1 MVEFT
6 LSQHLTQCLVH
17 TGLNRCRQHQLSMAG
32 TVYSNGGQGV
42 SCGSRLHA
50 TDLNRPRKGLQTIQ
64 TCLLILPTSPQTRP
78 DPLAKGVVV
87 DLVFSIKWALSPAF
101 ARMTLKTN
109 KQSLPIKT
117 GLRLRG
123 TLLNHLMPS

>member
-1 MVEFT
+1 M
-6 LSQHLTQCLVH
+6 S
-17 TGLNRCRQHQLSMAG
+17 GGHQSI
-32 TVYSNGGQGV
+32 VVGGGRV
-42 SCGSRLHA
+42 SCGS
-50 TDLNRPRKGLQTIQ
+50 
-64 TCLLILPTSPQTRP
+64 CLRNAQSSSGTRASKACKQQFKALLLLPTRLAGP
-78 DPLAKGVVV
+78 DPLAKGVV

-123 TLLNHLMPS
+123 TS